1 MREESFSALLILC
14 CCTLYG
20 NTLYGAFVWDD
31 RAAIVNNRDVLGSTS
46 FYEMLGHD
54 FWGQDITLGDSHKSY
69 RPITTFTFRIN
80 HWLHGLNAWGY
91 HVGNVLIYSLVC
103 LVMHQLALCWVSR
116 STARVASLIFCF
128 HPVHVEA
135 VASLVGRADS
145 LCGLLTLIALCIYS
159 VTLQEMRKIP
169 SSTRRFATGLRTAV
183 YLSMSY
189 SAAIAACFAKEIG
202 ATVFGLL
209 CVVEVCDVLSVTYA
223 FRKTDKIKVHGSG
236 ISRYIRDL
244 LAVVVDLFKSI
255 GVVFNTRESLI
266 RIAVNILLLAAILY
280 LRLRINGEAALYPW
294 TIMENHISLLPDFSD
309 RALSY
314 AQTHFWYLMKLVY
327 PRYLCFDYGFSC
339 IPTIHS
345 IFDLRN
351 IFSLATYAAFTWAT
365 LHALIARRPS
375 LLFSL
380 ALLLLPFLPAANIL
394 FPVGTV
400 LAERLLFIPSMGF
413 CLYLADVLCED
424 FFPFWLQITEVI
436 IGGIQYP
443 QQIFPPTSSSSSG
456 FHIAE
461 KHKTFA
467 LSSINIALSVVLTL
481 FSIRVVSRNADWTS
495 EIQIYK
501 SALTVCPN
509 SVKALSNYAMLE
521 LGEGKENSL
530 QTSLTHSEKALFV
543 HPEQPS
549 AFVNAGIALTRLRRN
564 MLGVHY
570 FERSIELRPNDA
582 KSFGYLAM
590 AYFDW
595 SMLLAQD
602 VTSDQRIVAVLRNKS
617 ITAFDAAFERGFYPP
632 NVLHS
637 RASLALE
644 QGEFE
649 VTIQCLELALQETS
663 RLKELSGDA
672 PLQDLVHEPFTYNQ
686 LGVAYERVGRDA
698 QAENA
703 YLRGLL
709 ISPGLCEITINLC
722 NLYRRLGRF
731 TQALE
736 TMKTC
741 AVDQSGLHGPHLA
754 VYYNTFGNLFR
765 DIGDRDKAIDMFT
778 TGLSVLDVSGNNGH
792 VNYEIIR
799 SNLMELT

>member
-1 MREESFSALLILC
+1 
-14 CCTLYG
+14 
-20 NTLYGAFVWDD
+20 
-31 RAAIVNNRDVLGSTS
+31 
-46 FYEMLGHD
+46 
-54 FWGQDITLGDSHKSY
+54 
-69 RPITTFTFRIN
+69 
-80 HWLHGLNAWGY
+80 
-91 HVGNVLIYSLVC
+91 
-103 LVMHQLALCWVSR
+103 
-116 STARVASLIFCF
+116 
-128 HPVHVEA
+128 
-135 VASLVGRADS
+135 
-145 LCGLLTLIALCIYS
+145 
-159 VTLQEMRKIP
+159 
-169 SSTRRFATGLRTAV
+169 
-183 YLSMSY
+183 
-189 SAAIAACFAKEIG
+189 
-202 ATVFGLL
+202 
-209 CVVEVCDVLSVTYA
+209 
-223 FRKTDKIKVHGSG
+223 
-236 ISRYIRDL
+236 
-244 LAVVVDLFKSI
+244 
-255 GVVFNTRESLI
+255 
-266 RIAVNILLLAAILY
+266 
-280 LRLRINGEAALYPW
+280 
-294 TIMENHISLLPDFSD
+294 
-309 RALSY
+309 
-314 AQTHFWYLMKLVY
+314 MKLVY

-443 QQIFPPTSSSSSG
+443 QQIFPPTSSSSSD
-456 FHIAE
+456 FQIAE

-495 EIQIYK
+495 EIRIYK

-570 FERSIELRPNDA
+570 FERYVLYANFHSSKRRFQKTWLFRSIELRPNDA

-602 VTSDQRIVAVLRNKS
+602 VISDQRIVAVLRNKS

-686 LGVAYERVGRDA
+686 LGVAYERLGRDA

-703 YLRGLL
+703 YLRGYL
-709 ISPGLCEITINLC
+709 IILN
-722 NLYRRLGRF
+722 
-731 TQALE
+731 
-736 TMKTC
+736 
-741 AVDQSGLHGPHLA
+741 
-754 VYYNTFGNLFR
+754 
-765 DIGDRDKAIDMFT
+765 
-778 TGLSVLDVSGNNGH
+778 
-792 VNYEIIR
+792 
-799 SNLMELT
+799 SNIF